1 MLGLDQ
7 SLKEGT
13 LYLTPATKQLLEVL
27 RGPLPAERIRI
38 LEYNQPVRIGDEIL
52 TLLPS
57 DHILGSCQ
65 VKVEDA
71 EGKILVYT
79 GDFRLP
85 NTPILEADELVI
97 EATYGNPKHRRVFKE
112 KVEDELEKLVRQAL
126 RSGPVFIFGYHGKV
140 QELLSIL
147 RQRGVTAPAL
157 MSRRVYE
164 ISKVCER
171 FGMKLGEFLVDESKE
186 GMEVE
191 ESGEFIGVYSMRSRH
206 SVHRGGIRIYLSGW
220 EFEKPIRQIS
230 ATEYLAAFSDHADF
244 DGLMEYVEQSRPKY
258 VVTDNFRVGDAPSLA
273 REIRKRFGI
282 RAEPLPK

>member
-7 SLKEGT
+7 SLKEGIV
-13 LYLTPATKQLLEVL
+13 YLTSATKQLLEVL
-27 RGPLPAERIRI
+27 RGPLPPERIRI
-38 LEYNQPVRIGDEIL
+38 LEYNQPVQIGNESL

-85 NTPILEADELVI
+85 NTPTLEADELVM
-97 EATYGNPKHRRVFKE
+97 EATYGNPKHRRAFKE
-112 KVEDELEKLVRQAL
+112 KVEDELEKLVRQTL
-126 RSGPVFIFGYHGKV
+126 KSGPVFIFGYHGKL
-140 QELLSIL
+140 QEVLSLL
-147 RQRGVTAPAL
+147 RQRGLMVPAL
-157 MSRRVYE
+157 MPRKVYE
-164 ISKVCER
+164 FSKVCER
-171 FGMKLGEFLVDESKE
+171 FGMRLGEFLMAESKE
-186 GMEVE
+186 GMEIE
-191 ESGEFIGVYSMRSRH
+191 RGGEFIGIYSMGSRRF
-206 SVHRGGIRIYLSGW
+206 VGKNAIRIYLSGW
-220 EFEKPIRQIS
+220 EFERPIRQIS

-282 RAEPLPK
+282 HAEPLPK

>member
-1 MLGLDQ
+1 
-7 SLKEGT
+7 
-13 LYLTPATKQLLEVL
+13 
-27 RGPLPAERIRI
+27 
-38 LEYNQPVRIGDEIL
+38 
-52 TLLPS
+52 
-57 DHILGSCQ
+57 
-65 VKVEDA
+65 
-71 EGKILVYT
+71 
-79 GDFRLP
+79 
-85 NTPILEADELVI
+85 
-97 EATYGNPKHRRVFKE
+97 VFKE

-206 SVHRGGIRIYLSGW
+206 SVQRGGIRIYLSGW

-244 DGLMEYVEQSRPKY
+244 DGLMEYVERSRPKY

>member
-7 SLKEGT
+7 SLKEGMV
-13 LYLTPATKQLLEVL
+13 YLTSVTKQLVEVL
-27 RGPLPAERIRI
+27 RGPLPPERIRI
-38 LEYNQPVRIGDEIL
+38 LEYNRPVQIGDETL

-65 VKVEDA
+65 VKVQDA

-85 NTPILEADELVI
+85 KTPVLEADELVM
-97 EATYGNPKHRRVFKE
+97 EATYGNPKHRRAFKE

-126 RSGPVFIFGYHGKV
+126 RFGPVFIFGYHGKL
-140 QELLSIL
+140 QEVLSIL
-147 RQRGVTAPAL
+147 RQRGVTVPAL
-157 MSRRVYE
+157 MPHKVYE
-164 ISKVCER
+164 FSKVCER
-171 FGMKLGEFLVDESKE
+171 SGMRLGEFLVADSRE
-186 GMEVE
+186 GKEVE
-191 ESGEFIGVYSMRSRH
+191 RGGEFIGVYSMGSRRF
-206 SVHRGGIRIYLSGW
+206 VGKNGIRIYLSGW

-244 DGLMEYVEQSRPKY
+244 DGLMEYVERSRPKY

>member
-7 SLKEGT
+7 SLKEAT
-13 LYLTPATKQLLEVL
+13 VYLISATKQLLEVL
-27 RGPLPAERIRI
+27 RGPLPPERIRI
-38 LEYNQPVRIGDEIL
+38 LEYNQPVQIGDESL

-71 EGKILVYT
+71 EGKTLVYT

-85 NTPILEADELVI
+85 NTPIPEADELVM
-97 EATYGNPKHRRVFKE
+97 EATYGNPKHKRIFKE

-126 RSGPVFIFGYHGKV
+126 RSGPVFIFGYHGKL
-140 QELLSIL
+140 QEVLSL
-147 RQRGVTAPAL
+147 FRQRGLMVPAL
-157 MSRRVYE
+157 MPRKVYE
-164 ISKVCER
+164 FSKVCER
-171 FGMKLGEFLVDESKE
+171 FGMRLGEFLMAESKE

-191 ESGEFIGVYSMRSRH
+191 RGGEFIGIYSMGSRRL
-206 SVHRGGIRIYLSGW
+206 VGKNAIRIYLSGW

-230 ATEYLAAFSDHADF
+230 ATEYLVAFSDHADF
-244 DGLMEYVEQSRPKY
+244 DGLMEYVEQSKPKY

-282 RAEPLPK
+282 HAEPLPK